1 MPRKTNLS
9 GVTHTQEGRE
19 SKQTGLDILNNT
31 ENQKVNPYREKEKK
45 AAAKIE
51 KKKEKKQTNKQN
63 KIEKGIKD

>member
-51 KKKEKKQTNKQN
+51 KKKEKKQTNTQN